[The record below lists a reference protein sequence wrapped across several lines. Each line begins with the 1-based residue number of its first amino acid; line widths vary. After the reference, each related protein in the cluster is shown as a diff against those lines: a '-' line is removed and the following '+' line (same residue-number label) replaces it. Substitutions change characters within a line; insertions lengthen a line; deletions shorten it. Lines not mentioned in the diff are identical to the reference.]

1 MKNMFNSGIYMV
13 VSKGLFIEK
22 DLIDKMPEW
31 GLENIDDILKTL
43 KTTGRWT
50 DGKLRIMTAK

>member
-1 MKNMFNSGIYMV
+1 MKNRYDSGIYMV

-22 DLIDKMPEW
+22 DLIDKMPGW
-31 GLENIDDILKTL
+31 GLKNIDEILTTL
-43 KTTGRWT
+43 KETGRWT